1 MRRMEQNNIIGSL
14 TCCLN
19 LLTLSSQSEESWLT
33 GKVVI
38 KWRELI
44 WCKVHEPMGCTNPSV
59 RMTNQQSPYVKAWS
73 WKGLYWVGF
82 SCAPQKVLNACF
94 KLSFICPILWV
105 RNKPFI
111 CSLHTVFK
119 CQGSRDTCVVAPLS
133 NQTSSLARPVVR
145 AHCLYPPSAFAKVLI
160 IHPSY
165 MFKAGGWHLW
175 DYCTDHPG
183 ARESCVGVSGAAAI
197 TLLLAHREIHLRFW
211 ALPLNRVT
219 LCCSGSIFIRQ
230 RTDWQQLNTRQYL
243 WVGWRTSK

>member
-1 MRRMEQNNIIGSL
+1 MHVSN
-14 TCCLN
+14 CL
-19 LLTLSSQSEESWLT
+19 LFALFCGCEISHLY
-33 GKVVI
+33 VVY
-38 KWRELI
+38 
-44 WCKVHEPMGCTNPSV
+44 T
-59 RMTNQQSPYVKAWS
+59 Q
-73 WKGLYWVGF
+73 F
-82 SCAPQKVLNACF
+82 LNARAQGTPV
-94 KLSFICPILWV
+94 LL
-105 RNKPFI
+105 
-111 CSLHTVFK
+111 LL
-119 CQGSRDTCVVAPLS
+119 CQTK
-133 NQTSSLARPVVR
+133 LARPVVT

-165 MFKAGGWHLW
+165 MFKPGGWHLW

-197 TLLLAHREIHLRFW
+197 TLFLAHREIHLRFW